1 MLRLV
6 DRVLAWVGWG
16 LAALVVALL
25 IAGPGLIGADNGAP
39 AAPASYSG
47 AGKGAAAGN
56 GGAGG
61 NARALFTSN
70 CGSCHTLAA
79 AGTSGA
85 VGPNLDD
92 AKPEAALVRVI
103 VTSGSG
109 SMPSFRG
116 RLDDAQVRALAD
128 FVASTAGG

>member
-39 AAPASYSG
+39 VAPASYSG

-56 GGAGG
+56 GGAAG
-61 NARALFTSN
+61 NARALFISN

-92 AKPEAALVRVI
+92 AKPNAALVREI

-109 SMPSFRG
+109 SMPSFQG
-116 RLDDAQVRALAD
+116 RLDAAQVRALAD
-128 FVASTAGG
+128 YVASTAGG

>member
-25 IAGPGLIGADNGAP
+25 IVGPGLIGADMGGP

-47 AGKGAAAGN
+47 AGKGAAA
-56 GGAGG
+56 G

-109 SMPSFRG
+109 SMPSFGG

-128 FVASTAGG
+128 YVASTAGG

>member
-39 AAPASYSG
+39 VAPASYSG
-47 AGKGAAAGN
+47 AGRARRPGTVGRPKPSAPCSPRTAEAATHSPPP
-56 GGAGG
+56 
-61 NARALFTSN
+61 ARA
-70 CGSCHTLAA
+70 
-79 AGTSGA
+79 SG
-85 VGPNLDD
+85 GPNLDD
-92 AKPEAALVRVI
+92 LQAERRSRAEI

-109 SMPSFRG
+109 SMPSFQG
-116 RLDDAQVRALAD
+116 RLDAAQVRALAD
-128 FVASTAGG
+128 YVASTAGG

>member
-25 IAGPGLIGADNGAP
+25 IAGPGLIGADKSGS

-47 AGKGAAAGN
+47 GGKGGAAGN
-56 GGAGG
+56 P
-61 NARALFTSN
+61 RALFTSN

-85 VGPNLDD
+85 VGPNLDEAQPD
-92 AKPEAALVRVI
+92 AALVREI

-116 RLDDAQVRALAD
+116 RLDDAQLRALAD
-128 FVASTAGG
+128 YVASAAGG